1 MILRLVSNSILKRS
15 LNQTAYLGWRQRGG
29 LAKNSINRLKDFNR
43 DTTEVKDRAI
53 EGSIDD
59 MFTLGM
65 THLLEIFRSTIF
77 DGMSIIESMKVK
89 RALVVFVILIY
100 FQSFLPDVSRSD
112 LQAVYNENSL
122 EAKLMANQPGS
133 SHPGS
138 VK

>member
-1 MILRLVSNSILKRS
+1 MILRLVSNSILRRS

-29 LAKNSINRLKDFNR
+29 FAKNSINRLKDFNR
-43 DTTEVKDRAI
+43 DTIEVKDRAI

-65 THLLEIFRSTIF
+65 THLLEIFRFS
-77 DGMSIIESMKVK
+77 MAYVNESMKVK
-89 RALVVFVILIY
+89 RVLVVFVILIY
-100 FQSFLPDVSRSD
+100 FQSFLPDLSRSD